1 MTRSEMVA
9 GLDEEIRRLETVR
22 SLLEQ
27 SQRRTA
33 GLIPEG
39 AAAAQLRKRRRMTPE
54 GRQRIIEAQRR
65 RWAKQKGQEDAKSSK
80 AA

>member
-9 GLDEEIRRLETVR
+9 ALDEEIRRLEAVR
-22 SLLEQ
+22 SLLEK
-27 SQRRTA
+27 SHERTA
-33 GLIPEG
+33 GLIPTAKTQG
-39 AAAAQLRKRRRMTPE
+39 ATKRHMTPE

-65 RWAKQKGQEDAKSSK
+65 RWAKQKRQDNAKVRK